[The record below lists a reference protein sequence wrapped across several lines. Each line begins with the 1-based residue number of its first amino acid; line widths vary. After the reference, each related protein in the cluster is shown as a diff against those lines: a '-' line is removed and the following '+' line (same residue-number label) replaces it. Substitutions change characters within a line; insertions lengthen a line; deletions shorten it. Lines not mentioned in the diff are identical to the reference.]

1 VGQRGLHG
9 LSRGPVGSM
18 EDQVQ
23 GSKIEGTFPCLQ
35 CLQDRVRGCTLVL
48 TEVEWLW
55 YWVKGDL
62 ETIKLNTQNSSQ
74 EVTSLDPNFK
84 NSESPGTCAHLALCV
99 LWGPAHHEDSGWNGW
114 MDGCR
119 WRGYEGTYNEGDKR
133 QCYAS
138 GVG

>member
-1 VGQRGLHG
+1 
-9 LSRGPVGSM
+9 M